1 MRGFLSPSLKAN
13 PSDSQTHFQN
23 LSRGRRVKL
32 ARGAKTSL
40 IKADQW
46 ARGEAVASDIGAG
59 LEQGVKALVA
69 KKK

>member
-13 PSDSQTHFQN
+13 PSDSQKHFQT

-32 ARGAKTSL
+32 ARAAKTSL
-40 IKADQW
+40 VKADQW
-46 ARGEAVASDIGAG
+46 ARGEAVAGDIGSG
-59 LEQGVKALVA
+59 LEHGVKALVA